1 MRSTLRCAICRET
14 TALAE
19 IAYVDAC
26 PVKEEDAEEAE
37 LKVKGSHSTKVEAI
51 VRQLLQIRA
60 KDPEAK
66 CLVFSTVRTFS
77 SFLIQFLDKIALF
90 LNVLVGGCAADC

>member
-1 MRSTLRCAICRET
+1 V

-26 PVKEEDAEEAE
+26 PVKDEDPEKGE

-51 VRQLLQIRA
+51 VRQLLHIRS

-66 CLVFSTVRTFS
+66 CLVFSTVHTTI
-77 SFLIQFLDKIALF
+77 LL
-90 LNVLVGGCAADC
+90 